1 MAKNEIKME
10 WNIGISQNNEGNVEE
25 QRLHGAKKEWKNR
38 AQSRRMDENGAQVW
52 YTGRRT
58 P

>member
-1 MAKNEIKME
+1 ME
-10 WNIGISQNNEGNVEE
+10 WNIGILQNNEGNVEE
-25 QRLHGAKKEWKNR
+25 EEEEHLHGAKKERKNR

-52 YTGRRT
+52 YTGRRM

>member
-10 WNIGISQNNEGNVEE
+10 WNIGILQNNEGDVEE
-25 QRLHGAKKEWKNR
+25 KRLHGAKKERKNR

-52 YTGRRT
+52 YTGRRM